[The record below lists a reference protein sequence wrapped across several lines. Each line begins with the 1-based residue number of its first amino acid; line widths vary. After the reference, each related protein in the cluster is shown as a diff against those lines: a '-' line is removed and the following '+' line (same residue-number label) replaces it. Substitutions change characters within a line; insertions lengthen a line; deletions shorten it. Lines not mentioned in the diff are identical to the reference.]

1 MVYVKKVILEGF
13 KGYKDRKEF
22 EFNEEKTIL
31 VGDNGIG
38 KTTLLQALRLLLKG
52 SRYEYNGIN
61 YLGKYVNNDLKEE
74 FQKSGGTKLPKFRLW
89 LVFDIKNEEKNSK
102 FLSYCGQYGDDHR
115 DGAGISFEYSFDD
128 TFNQQYQTMLKE
140 AKSKDENF
148 EIPFNM
154 YKTIHKKFNGEPYYS
169 REDPFHSI
177 FIDNDNFEGNPFNQF
192 ARQVYSSLS
201 EDQRIKVETL
211 FRNKTKDLFSD
222 VNVSGASDT
231 PYNLTVDVDSLKF
244 DSILDV
250 QVPDRGSVEELGS
263 GEENIIKTRLSL
275 KTESKLIIIEE
286 PENHLTAANTRKQID
301 QIKHL
306 SKNSQLIIT
315 THDSH
320 IVTGLDLKN
329 VIWIKTNNGKD
340 KIIEKMSEIDKKSQ
354 HFFERRDDLDFLK
367 LLTAKKIILVEGAAE
382 YILMRT
388 FIRLVLGHDDSSIEI
403 LSMGGRDYSPFVD
416 LVKNLKVKM
425 AIFTDNDGNRMD
437 DLNDFNDEQEKKGL
451 LIKAFFDPDCIYKTT
466 FEKVEYYENK
476 DVIEENQLISKGAST
491 TKYKRQNPGKE
502 EEENSTQLAFMLN
515 NKSESAIRMI
525 EYYESKQIKVPRYI
539 EQGLKWLKE

>member
-13 KGYKDRKEF
+13 KGYKDKTEF
-22 EFNEEKTIL
+22 EFNREKTIL

-61 YLGKYVNNDLKEE
+61 YLGKYVNNDLKKE
-74 FQKSGGTKLPKFRLW
+74 FQESEGTKLPKFRLW
-89 LVFDIKNEEKNSK
+89 LVFDITDEEKNPK

-140 AKSKDENF
+140 AKGKDENF

-154 YKTIHKKFNGEPYYS
+154 YKTIHKKFSGEPYYS

-222 VNVSGASDT
+222 VNVTVGSTTS
-231 PYNLTVDVDSLKF
+231 YNLTVDVDSLKF

-250 QVPDRGSVEELGS
+250 QVPDKGSVEELGS

-340 KIIEKMSEIDKKSQ
+340 KIIEKIKEIDKKSQ

-425 AIFTDNDGNRMD
+425 AIFTDNDGNRID
-437 DLNDFNDEQEKKGL
+437 DLNGFNDEQEKKGL
-451 LIKAFFDPDCIYKTT
+451 LIKAFFNSDCEYKTT

-491 TKYKRQNPGKE
+491 TKYKRRNQGKE

-525 EYYESKQIKVPRYI
+525 EYYKSKQIKVPHYI

>member
-1 MVYVKKVILEGF
+1 M
-13 KGYKDRKEF
+13 
-22 EFNEEKTIL
+22 
-31 VGDNGIG
+31 
-38 KTTLLQALRLLLKG
+38 
-52 SRYEYNGIN
+52 
-61 YLGKYVNNDLKEE
+61 
-74 FQKSGGTKLPKFRLW
+74 
-89 LVFDIKNEEKNSK
+89 VFDITDEEKNPK

-140 AKSKDENF
+140 AKGKDENF

-154 YKTIHKKFNGEPYYS
+154 YKTIHKKFSGEPYYS

-201 EDQRIKVETL
+201 EDQRIKVETV

-222 VNVSGASDT
+222 VNVTVGSTTS
-231 PYNLTVDVDSLKF
+231 YNLTVDVDRLKF
-244 DSILDV
+244 DAILDV
-250 QVPDRGSVEELGS
+250 QVPDKGSVEELGS

-340 KIIEKMSEIDKKSQ
+340 KIIEKIKEIDKKSQ

-367 LLTAKKIILVEGAAE
+367 LLTAKKIILVEGD
-382 YILMRT
+382 R
-388 FIRLVLGHDDSSIEI
+388 
-403 LSMGGRDYSPFVD
+403 
-416 LVKNLKVKM
+416 
-425 AIFTDNDGNRMD
+425 
-437 DLNDFNDEQEKKGL
+437 
-451 LIKAFFDPDCIYKTT
+451 
-466 FEKVEYYENK
+466 
-476 DVIEENQLISKGAST
+476 
-491 TKYKRQNPGKE
+491 
-502 EEENSTQLAFMLN
+502 
-515 NKSESAIRMI
+515 KS
-525 EYYESKQIKVPRYI
+525 VV
-539 EQGLKWLKE
+539 